1 MSVATSVVCSAAA
14 EPHSWR
20 QAGAGLGTA
29 AGTSSILFIFIF
41 ILPQCKINLTR
52 EIDEGASAQENFSAN
67 VHTDHPAG
75 GFVHLVIEYLV

>member
-1 MSVATSVVCSAAA
+1 MLSGVVAA

-52 EIDEGASAQENFSAN
+52 EIDEGASAQENFSVN
-67 VHTDHPAG
+67 VICVKFILCRPR
-75 GFVHLVIEYLV
+75 